1 MAKELKNLTKRA
13 DNYSQWYNDLVVKAD
28 LAELSPVRGCMIIK
42 PYGYAIWEKMQQQ
55 LDKMFKQ
62 TGVQNAYFPLLIPKS
77 FFSRE
82 AEHVAGF
89 ASRLEQWYA
98 ADNCRSKNEFV
109 EKAVNFYVD
118 YLEMQD
124 NQSLLPTA
132 LLAALDGR
140 LGRLEDHIA
149 RREFTREVELDL
161 LIGIIADAVEVD
173 RDDLKRRRAESV
185 RNVKA
190 TNGLISLEKRARAA
204 EEPNWDGDQWQD

>member
-1 MAKELKNLTKRA
+1 MGNETKERLPLR
-13 DNYSQWYNDLVVKAD
+13 
-28 LAELSPVRGCMIIK
+28 MK
-42 PYGYAIWEKMQQQ
+42 PE
-55 LDKMFKQ
+55 
-62 TGVQNAYFPLLIPKS
+62 T
-77 FFSRE
+77 SR
-82 AEHVAGF
+82 
-89 ASRLEQWYA
+89 RLEQWYA

-118 YLEMQD
+118 YLEAQD
-124 NQSLLPTA
+124 SQSLLPTA
-132 LLAALDGR
+132 LLAGR

-173 RDDLKRRRAESV
+173 RDNLKRRRAQSV